1 MIRVSSAVQRHA
13 QKLIVLFSLLF
24 GASLLMSDDGFA
36 TDIKNTSASS
46 AVNSESTKP
55 TKAGE
60 VKNVV
65 RFAKTGSFENDTV
78 VRQAR
83 QLSKKPYVALKDPLP
98 ESLAKISY
106 DEYRDIRF
114 KPDSAVWKSDGLP
127 YQMQLFHRGFFFQDL
142 IEIALVEGNKAT
154 HLSYDPNMFTAGEV
168 LQQNLPTEDI
178 GYSGLRVHYPLNS
191 PSYFDELFVFQG
203 ASYFRALGKGNAYG
217 LSARGLAIKTA
228 DPTGEEFP
236 IFRAFWVEK
245 PNYDTNLIVVH
256 ALLDSPSVSG
266 AYRFSIRPGE
276 NTRMDVEAVLFP
288 RVELSKVGLAP
299 ATSMFMHSPN
309 GREKTDDFRPS
320 VHDSDGLLMINGR
333 GERLWRPLANPSTL
347 QVSAFMDN
355 SPQGFGLMQRERD
368 YANYQDLEAHYEKR
382 PSLWVEPVGNWGPG
396 AVVLTEIPTQS
407 EIHDNIVAF
416 WKPAQPLAAGSE
428 YRFSYHLNWGAQPEK
443 NPQAI
448 TVSRTASGRA
458 DIAKPT
464 PKRLFVIDYQVQGV
478 KPAQMPEPKVR
489 SNAGVISNVVLRD
502 NPANNGYRLSFEF
515 DPTEVTLAELRA
527 ELILKEA
534 RPVETWLYR
543 WTL

>member
-1 MIRVSSAVQRHA
+1 MIRVSNAVQRHA

-24 GASLLMSDDGFA
+24 GASLLMSDNGFA
-36 TDIKNTSASS
+36 TGIKNTETSPS
-46 AVNSESTKP
+46 VNSEPVKP
-55 TKAGE
+55 AKTGDAN
-60 VKNVV
+60 NVV
-65 RFAKTGSFENDTV
+65 RFAKTGAFDNDTV
-78 VRQAR
+78 VRLAR
-83 QLSKKPYVALKDPLP
+83 QLAKKPYVALKDPLP
-98 ESLAKISY
+98 ESLANISY

-114 KPDSAVWKSDGLP
+114 KPDSAVWKADGLP

-142 IEIALVEGNKAT
+142 IEIALVEGNKST
-154 HLSYDPNMFTAGEV
+154 HLSYDPSMFSAGEV
-168 LQQNLPTEDI
+168 LQQKLPTEDI
-178 GYSGLRVHYPLNS
+178 GYSGLRVHYPLNNA
-191 PSYFDELFVFQG
+191 SYFDELFVFQG

-266 AYRFSIRPGE
+266 AYRFSIRPGQ

-288 RVELSKVGLAP
+288 RVEISKVGLAP
-299 ATSMFMHSPN
+299 ATSMYMHSPN
-309 GREKTDDFRPS
+309 GRQQTDDFRPS

-333 GERLWRPLANPSTL
+333 GERLWRPLANPRTL

-382 PSLWVEPVGNWGPG
+382 PSLWVEPVGNWGAG

-428 YRFSYHLNWGAQPEK
+428 YRFSYHLSWGAQPEE
-443 NPQAI
+443 NTEAI
-448 TVSRTASGRA
+448 VVSRTASGRA

-464 PKRLFVIDYQVQGV
+464 PKRLFVIDYQVQGD

-489 SNAGVISNVVLRD
+489 TNAGVISNVVLRD
-502 NPANNGYRLSFEF
+502 NPATNGYRLSFEF
-515 DPTEVTLAELRA
+515 DPGEVELAELRA
-527 ELILKEA
+527 ELTLQEA